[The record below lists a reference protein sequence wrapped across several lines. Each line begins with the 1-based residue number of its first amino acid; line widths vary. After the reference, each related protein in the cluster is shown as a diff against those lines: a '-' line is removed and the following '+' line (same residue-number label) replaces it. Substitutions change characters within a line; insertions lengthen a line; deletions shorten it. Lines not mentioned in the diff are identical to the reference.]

1 MKLNQ
6 TQISALASKIT
17 REINDERT
25 AKHKIVLAEKI
36 RELQM
41 KFDADCD
48 VVKATLSRVSLLIRF
63 QVSINGKDDHYSMLE
78 PGTEI
83 KEKHIKDCPL
93 KLVTFDTIKEDII
106 LTTIEETDIN
116 SLINT
121 IKNKYVTN

>member
-48 VVKATLSRVSLLIRF
+48 VVKATLSRVNLK
-63 QVSINGKDDHYSMLE
+63 VSFKIHVNGTDTWGNMLE
-78 PGTEI
+78 PGTKI
-83 KEKHIKDCPL
+83 KDSHITDCPL
-93 KLVTFDTIKEDII
+93 KLVTFDAIREDII